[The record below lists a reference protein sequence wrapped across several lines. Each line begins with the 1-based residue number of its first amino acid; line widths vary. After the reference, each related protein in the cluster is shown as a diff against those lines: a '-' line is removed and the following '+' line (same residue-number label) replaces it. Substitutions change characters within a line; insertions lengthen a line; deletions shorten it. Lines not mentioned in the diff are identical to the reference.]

1 MSIGTYAVLAVIAI
15 GFVLACRHIYRVTL
29 GGGSCCGGGD
39 GGGPVGRAPKNTAC
53 RARKMK
59 LHGGLKKE

>member
-1 MSIGTYAVLAVIAI
+1 MSIGTYAVLAIIAI

-39 GGGPVGRAPKNTAC
+39 GECPAC

>member
-1 MSIGTYAVLAVIAI
+1 MSIGTCAVLAVIAA

-29 GGGSCCGGGD
+29 GGGSCGGGD
-39 GGGPVGRAPKNTAC
+39 GECPAC

-59 LHGGLKKE
+59 LHGGLKKG

>member
-15 GFVLACRHIYRVTL
+15 GFAAACRHIYRGTL

-39 GGGPVGRAPKNTAC
+39 GECPAC

>member
-29 GGGSCCGGGD
+29 GGCCGGGD
-39 GGGPVGRAPKNTAC
+39 GECPAC